1 MDVRFLTPWAALL
14 ALSALVPLAVYALR
28 RRRLRKLERTLGLS
42 RAGLRAQLPLVIGL
56 AAVPALLG
64 VAAAQPVVETTR
76 TAPARTDAEAFV
88 VLDVSRSMLAGAGP
102 GEPTRF
108 ERAREIARQLRAA
121 FPEVPF
127 GVATVSDRVLPHLFP
142 TTDARVFAATLD
154 RALGVEKPPPGAFY
168 LTFATNLSSL
178 RDLPGKGYFRPSA
191 RQRVVVALT
200 DGETQA
206 IGGEVGTAY
215 GREPRTDLLLVHGWD
230 ADEDIYETGAAE
242 GYEPNPQSEAALTRL
257 AALAEGRVL
266 AEDDVAGLLEA
277 FETAIGT
284 GRTLARAERSG
295 SIALMPW
302 VTLAALLP
310 LVGVLLRRN
319 VWWSLPR
326 GTRRVGAEER
336 GAGAT
341 RRRTTPVAGRAA
353 SLFKVK

>member
-1 MDVRFLTPWAALL
+1 VDVRFLTPWAALL
-14 ALSALVPLAVYALR
+14 AVTALVPIAVYALR
-28 RRRLRKLERTLGLS
+28 RRRLRALERSLGLVPP
-42 RAGLRAQLPLVIGL
+42 GLRAQLPLVVAL
-56 AAVPALLG
+56 AAVPGLLG

-108 ERAREIARQLRAA
+108 ERAREMARQLRAA

-127 GVATVSDRVLPHLFP
+127 GIVTLTDRVLPHLFP
-142 TTDARVFAATLD
+142 TTDERVFAATLE

-168 LTFATNLSSL
+168 LTFATNLNTL
-178 RDLPGKGYFRPSA
+178 RDIPGKGYFRPSA
-191 RQRVVVALT
+191 RQRVVVTLT

-206 IGGEVGTAY
+206 IGGEVGAAY
-215 GREPRTDLLLVHGWD
+215 GRAPRTDLLLVHVWD
-230 ADEDIYETGAAE
+230 AREDIYETGAAE

-257 AALAEGRVL
+257 ASLVEGRVL
-266 AEDDVAGLLEA
+266 AEHDVSGLLDA
-277 FETAIGT
+277 FESAVGT

-310 LVGVLLRRN
+310 LAAVLLQRN

-326 GTRRVGAEER
+326 RRRRAAEEPRGAETIR
-336 GAGAT
+336 P
-341 RRRTTPVAGRAA
+341 RTAPLAAAAA